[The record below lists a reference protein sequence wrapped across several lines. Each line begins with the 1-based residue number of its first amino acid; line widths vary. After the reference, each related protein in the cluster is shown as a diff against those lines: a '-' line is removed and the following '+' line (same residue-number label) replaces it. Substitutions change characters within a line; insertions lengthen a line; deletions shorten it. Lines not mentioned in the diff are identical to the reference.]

1 MADYRV
7 QLDSFS
13 GPMDLLLYL
22 VRRNE
27 VDIVR
32 LPIAKITTQFLQ
44 FLEVLQLLDLD
55 LIGDFV
61 VLASSL
67 IEIKSRQVLPRAEE
81 ETAEEMPLADDPCN
95 ELIEQLLEYKRYKDA
110 SLALEQQAAEWQER
124 YPRLHDE
131 RPTVGKDP
139 SADSIK
145 EVELWDLVS
154 ALSRVI
160 QKKVVESTSSIRYD
174 DTPISVYIDR
184 IGAKV
189 RETGRVAFSEFFEGS
204 NLRSKIVGIFLAV
217 LELLR
222 HHSFRAEQ
230 PNERGVIYV
239 LPPLETPS
247 GESSATESAVISQE
261 AEVVGEEVTIAEDA
275 A

>member
-7 QLDSFS
+7 QLDLFS

-27 VDIVR
+27 VDITR

-44 FLEVLQLLDLD
+44 FLDVLQFLDLD

-67 IEIKSRQVLPRAEE
+67 IEIKSRQVLPRADEE
-81 ETAEEMPLADDPCN
+81 PAEEMPLADDPRG
-95 ELIEQLLEYKRYKDA
+95 ELIQQLLEYKRFKDA
-110 SLALEQQAAEWQER
+110 SLALEHQASEWQER
-124 YPRLHDE
+124 YPRLSDE

-160 QKKVVESTSSIRYD
+160 QKKVVEETSSIRYD
-174 DTPISVYIDR
+174 ETPISVYVER
-184 IGAKV
+184 IGVRV
-189 RETGRVAFSEFFEGS
+189 REQGRVPFSEFFEGS
-204 NLRSKIVGIFLAV
+204 NLRSKVVGIFLAI

-222 HHSFRAEQ
+222 HHGFRAEQ
-230 PNERGVIYV
+230 PAEYGEIFV
-239 LPPLETPS
+239 LPPTVPALET
-247 GESSATESAVISQE
+247 ATEPTQPQPE
-261 AEVVGEEVTIAEDA
+261 ELVVA
-275 A
+275 APE

>member
-7 QLDSFS
+7 QLDLFS

-27 VDIVR
+27 VDITR

-44 FLEVLQLLDLD
+44 FLDVLQFLDLD

-67 IEIKSRQVLPRAEE
+67 IEIKSRQVLPRADEE
-81 ETAEEMPLADDPCN
+81 PPEEMPLADDPRG
-95 ELIEQLLEYKRYKDA
+95 ELIQQLLEYKRFKDA
-110 SLALEQQAAEWQER
+110 SLALEQQASEWQER
-124 YPRLHDE
+124 YPRLSDE

-160 QKKVVESTSSIRYD
+160 QKKVVEETSSIRYD
-174 DTPISVYIDR
+174 DTPISVYVER
-184 IGAKV
+184 IGLRV
-189 RETGRVAFSEFFEGS
+189 RESGRVPFSEFFEGS
-204 NLRSKIVGIFLAV
+204 NLRSKVVGIFLAI

-222 HHSFRAEQ
+222 HHGFRAEQ
-230 PNERGVIYV
+230 PSEYGEIYV
-239 LPPLETPS
+239 LPPTVTPAIDAPV
-247 GESSATESAVISQE
+247 EQPTEL
-261 AEVVGEEVTIAEDA
+261 VTTVSDVEP
-275 A
+275 

>member
-7 QLDSFS
+7 QLESFS

-27 VDIVR
+27 VDISR
-32 LPIAKITTQFLQ
+32 LPIARITAQFLE
-44 FLEVLQLLDLD
+44 FLEVLQFLDLD

-67 IEIKSRQVLPRAEE
+67 IEIKSRQVLPRADEE
-81 ETAEEMPLADDPCN
+81 IVEELPLAEDPCG
-95 ELIEQLLEYKRYKDA
+95 ELIQQLLEYKRYKDA
-110 SLALEQQAAEWQER
+110 ATALEHQAAEWQER
-124 YPRLHDE
+124 YPRLSDE
-131 RPTVGKDP
+131 RPTVGKNP

-160 QKKVVESTSSIRYD
+160 QKKTVEQTSSIRYD
-174 DTPISVYIDR
+174 ETPISVYVDR
-184 IGAKV
+184 IGARV
-189 RETGRVAFSEFFEGS
+189 RDNGRVPFSEFFEGS

-222 HHSFRAEQ
+222 HHGFRAEQ
-230 PNERGVIYV
+230 PDDYGEIYV
-239 LPPLETPS
+239 LPPVAQPIS
-247 GESSATESAVISQE
+247 GEPTDMESAQPP
-261 AEVVGEEVTIAEDA
+261 AEVPVATAAAEADVA
-275 A
+275 